1 MKAVVYTK
9 YGSADVVEIKE
20 IEKPAPKDDE
30 VLVKV
35 LAASANAYD
44 WHFLSADIFLIRFG
58 GGFFKPKNTRLG
70 ADMAGRVE
78 EVGKNV
84 QQFKLGDEVYGDIG
98 AWGNGAFAEYVSV
111 PERAFALK
119 PSNLSFEQAAAVPM
133 AGLTALQG
141 LRDAGQISAG
151 QKVLINGASGGV
163 GTFALQIAKYY
174 GAEVTAVCSTEKMEM
189 VRSLGADHVID
200 YTKEDFT
207 KNGQKYDLILAVNGY
222 HPISAYKRSLAPKG
236 IYMMAGGSVMQI
248 FQGMLLGNRMSESMG
263 RKLGAVTAK
272 INQKD
277 LGILKE
283 LLEAGKI
290 TPVIDRSYPLSE
302 AREALRYLG
311 EGHARGKIVITMG
324 EKA

>member
-1 MKAVVYTK
+1 MKAIVYTK
-9 YGSADVVEIKE
+9 YGSADVVQLKE
-20 IEKPAPKDDE
+20 IEKPAPKDNE

-35 LAASANAYD
+35 LAASLNAYD

-78 EVGKNV
+78 AVGKNV
-84 QQFKLGDEVYGDIG
+84 QQFKPGDEVYGDIG
-98 AWGNGAFAEYVSV
+98 AWGNGAFAEYICV
-111 PERAFALK
+111 PEKAFALK
-119 PSNLSFEQAAAVPM
+119 PTNLSFEQAAAVPM

-141 LRDAGQISAG
+141 LRDAGQIRAG

-163 GTFALQIAKYY
+163 GTFAVQIAKYY
-174 GAEVTAVCSTEKMEM
+174 GAEVTAVCSTEKMAL
-189 VRSLGADHVID
+189 VHSLGADHVID

-222 HPISAYKRSLAPKG
+222 HPISAYKRALAPKG
-236 IYMMAGGSVMQI
+236 MYMMAGGSVAQI
-248 FQGMLLGNRMSESMG
+248 FQGMLLGKQMSESNG
-263 RKLGAVTAK
+263 RNLGAVTAK

-290 TPVIDRSYPLSE
+290 TPVIDRCYPFSE

-311 EGHARGKIVITMG
+311 EGHASGKIVITMG